1 MGLQF
6 EEFQFEEGSIWP
18 EEPALSAS
26 IIKRDQAIKQHK
38 ARGKGIGMCQLNGP
52 NGLAPIAARRAL
64 SIELLQLRVML
75 VTGAEPHVDGL
86 QLQKVPRM
94 MRIKNMPRAPGLHY
108 ARMLR
113 HHLLKSGSMSI
124 LGVHTPSIGTLVL
137 LRSRCAV
144 SVPFRNSSYFS
155 GMTNLWGGECCG

>member
-1 MGLQF
+1 MGLPL
-6 EEFQFEEGSIWP
+6 EEFQFEDGSIWP

-26 IIKRDQAIKQHK
+26 IIKRDQAIKQHES
-38 ARGKGIGMCQLNGP
+38 RGKRIRMLFFLGP

-94 MRIKNMPRAPGLHY
+94 MRIKNA
-108 ARMLR
+108 
-113 HHLLKSGSMSI
+113 
-124 LGVHTPSIGTLVL
+124 
-137 LRSRCAV
+137 
-144 SVPFRNSSYFS
+144 
-155 GMTNLWGGECCG
+155 

>member
-6 EEFQFEEGSIWP
+6 EEFQFEDGSIWP

-38 ARGKGIGMCQLNGP
+38 ARGKGIGMCQLPGP

-94 MRIKNMPRAPGLHY
+94 IRIKNMPRAPSAWVCL
-108 ARMLR
+108 AR
-113 HHLLKSGSMSI
+113 
-124 LGVHTPSIGTLVL
+124 VTV
-137 LRSRCAV
+137 
-144 SVPFRNSSYFS
+144 
-155 GMTNLWGGECCG
+155 

>member
-1 MGLQF
+1 MGLQL
-6 EEFQFEEGSIWP
+6 EEFQFEDGSIWP

-38 ARGKGIGMCQLNGP
+38 ARGKGIGMCQLPGP

-94 MRIKNMPRAPGLHY
+94 MRIKNMARAP
-108 ARMLR
+108 RKQTQVKIR
-113 HHLLKSGSMSI
+113 HLALTSPYVNDVRGIK
-124 LGVHTPSIGTLVL
+124 
-137 LRSRCAV
+137 
-144 SVPFRNSSYFS
+144 
-155 GMTNLWGGECCG
+155 